1 MDKNTERGKLEV
13 VSSLLNGDEEGDF
26 FQLIQQTLE
35 RIKEHGGDID
45 DIKDNVIF
53 VFHTIPAIT
62 KGTQS
67 RSVISSFN
75 LSSLRRDI
83 EEKGEN
89 FEERAQD
96 IIAHEIAHYVL
107 NNYNK
112 GPSDEIERQTDDYI
126 VEKWGFNRAYT
137 DLKWLF
143 TDFQIANKKRK

>member
-1 MDKNTERGKLEV
+1 MGELKV
-13 VSSLLNGDEEGDF
+13 VSSLWNGEEEGNF
-26 FQLIQQTLE
+26 LCLIQQTLK
-35 RIKEHGGDID
+35 RIEEHGVDID

-62 KGTQS
+62 SGTES

-75 LSSLRRDI
+75 LSSLRRGI

-107 NNYNK
+107 NNYHK
-112 GPSDEIERQTDDYI
+112 GPSEEIERQTDDYI
-126 VEKWGFNRAYT
+126 EKKWDFNRAYT
-137 DLKWLF
+137 DLK
-143 TDFQIANKKRK
+143 